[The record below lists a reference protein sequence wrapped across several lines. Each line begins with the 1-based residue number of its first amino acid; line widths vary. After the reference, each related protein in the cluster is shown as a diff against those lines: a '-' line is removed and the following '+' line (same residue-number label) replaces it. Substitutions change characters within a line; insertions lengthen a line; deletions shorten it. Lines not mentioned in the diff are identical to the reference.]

1 MRAYDA
7 LLDVHPQPQR
17 SELWGKSPS
26 SSGEYG
32 ADRQEFAG
40 ERVREALFTYS
51 LKITESRVNEET
63 SLERSRSVQDL
74 MTEATNDLFQKLGKA
89 RIADLNGRGA
99 P

>member
-7 LLDVHPQPQR
+7 LLDVHPQPQS

-40 ERVREALFTYS
+40 GRVREALFTYS
-51 LKITESRVNEET
+51 LKISESPVNEET
-63 SLERSRSVQDL
+63 SLERSRSMQDL

-89 RIADLNGRGA
+89 RIADLNRRGV